1 MRKLILSM
9 HTSLDGFVTGPNE
22 DMSWMQPDN
31 DEQWDDLFDMLSNVD
46 LFLLGS
52 GMWEE
57 YKNYWKKALSESGF
71 STNEVRYAK
80 LAKKTKHIVFSSTL
94 KNADWENTKIESSNI
109 NQALGRIK
117 AEPGKNIQIV
127 GGAKFA
133 ASMIDSGLV
142 DEYRIIV
149 NPIIVGKGK
158 SFFHHLSSRHNLKR
172 TNVKTLN
179 NGVVILTYMQLDSEN
194 ADKVNPRKRR
204 EQNNS

>member
-22 DMSWMQPDN
+22 DMSWMQPDD
-31 DEQWDDLFDMLSNVD
+31 DEQWDDLFEMLSDVD

-57 YKNYWKKALSESGF
+57 YKNYWKKALNESGF
-71 STNEVRYAK
+71 SPNEVKYAK
-80 LAKKTKHIVFSSTL
+80 FAEKTKHIVFSSTL
-94 KNADWENTKIESSNI
+94 KNAGWENTKIETDDVNETV
-109 NQALGRIK
+109 GRIK

-133 ASMIDSGLV
+133 ASMIDSGLI
-142 DEYRIIV
+142 DEYRILV

-158 SFFHHLSSRHNLKR
+158 SFFHHLQSRHNLKY
-172 TNVKTLN
+172 TNVKTLH
-179 NGVVILTYMQLDSEN
+179 NGVVILNYKQLDSEN
-194 ADKVNPRKRR
+194 AEKVIPKKRR
-204 EQNNS
+204 EQNNN